1 MEQIT
6 VRLPTELIEDLDR
19 IAEESGRSRAEVIRD
34 ELDSVGDSSEV
45 ERVRERYDG
54 RVQELEQEIDWLRAR
69 LEAKENEFE
78 TLVSQREENTE
89 LKEYVSEQQRRQEL
103 GWIRS
108 KWNDLTGWE

>member
-1 MEQIT
+1 MKR
-6 VRLPTELIEDLDR
+6 VSVKLPEDMVAELDNRADNQDVT
-19 IAEESGRSRAEVIRD
+19 RSDVIRNI
-34 ELDSVGDSSEV
+34 LDDGLSTDD
-45 ERVRERYDG
+45 DG

-89 LKEYVSEQQRRQEL
+89 LKEYVSDQQRRQEL